1 MKRNYLFL
9 AAAAAVCISFTSCKK
24 DKVEV
29 WRDDTLTIDFNDPRV
44 LNALIEI
51 SAKYGDYP
59 HSDGQSTYVPFKD
72 MNGDG
77 KVSEKE
83 AARVQYLDISGYGI
97 RNFDE
102 LKYFTSLEIF
112 YSENNPIEKIDLSG
126 NPSLKE
132 FSCMSNGLTS
142 LDVSK
147 NTELRTIDC
156 KYNEISVL
164 DVNGCDKL
172 EELNCEGN
180 SLQRLVLDGCSSLLK
195 LNCAYNGLTSLDVSD
210 CPELKTLECN
220 DNSLT
225 RLDVS
230 KNKYLES
237 LSCSGNP
244 LEELIIYEF
253 YSLPESF
260 IQTYADIIK
269 YVR

>member
-29 WRDDTLTIDFNDPRV
+29 WRDDTPTIDFNDPRV
-44 LNALIEI
+44 LNALLEI
-51 SAKYGDYP
+51 SDKYGDYP
-59 HSDGQSTYVPFKD
+59 HSDGRSYTQFKD

-83 AARVQYLDISGYGI
+83 AARVQYLNISGYGI

-112 YSENNPIEKIDLSG
+112 YSENNPIEDLDLSG
-126 NPSLKE
+126 NTALKQ
-132 FSCMSNGLTS
+132 FSCMSNELTS

-156 KYNEISVL
+156 KYNKISVL
-164 DVNGCDKL
+164 DINGCEKL

-180 SLQRLVLDGCSSLLK
+180 SLQRLVLDRCSALQK

-210 CPELKTLECN
+210 CPDLRTLECN

-260 IQTYADIIK
+260 IQTYQDIIK
-269 YVR
+269 YSR